1 MSDAIIEVTTF
12 TFSPEKFDTQEW
24 ITK

>member
-1 MSDAIIEVTTF
+1 MQEAIVEVTTF
-12 TFSPEKFDTQEW
+12 TFSPVVADNQEW

>member
-1 MSDAIIEVTTF
+1 MAEAVVEVTTF
-12 TFSPEKFDTQEW
+12 TFSPTTASKQSW